1 MLKMPATEQ
10 TTVATDQAL
19 YLVYGGKI
27 EDPQIDDF
35 VDPAALEIVG
45 FYTAYD
51 EALDAWR
58 SVSQQ
63 HIDEAFVKYRLVQ
76 IN

>member
-10 TTVATDQAL
+10 TAVATDQAL

-35 VDPAALEIVG
+35 VDPAFPWLLSG
-45 FYTAYD
+45 HF
-51 EALDAWR
+51 
-58 SVSQQ
+58 
-63 HIDEAFVKYRLVQ
+63 HKYSDVYLGC
-76 IN
+76 